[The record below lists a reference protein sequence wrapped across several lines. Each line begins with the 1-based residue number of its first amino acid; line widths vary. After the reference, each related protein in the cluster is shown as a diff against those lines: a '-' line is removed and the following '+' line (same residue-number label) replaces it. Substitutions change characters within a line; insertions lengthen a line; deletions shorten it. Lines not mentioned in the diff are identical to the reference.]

1 MAAESI
7 SPLES
12 PAAWTARLLRRTL
25 FAIRASLGRTDGR
38 LTLGVTAVLY
48 FVLYSVGLQ
57 HLGWRAS
64 GVGGTDGAGGTGGVT
79 GSEPFVDLFVVSDP
93 LATATRQVAPF
104 QYETVALLTLG
115 PIEYLFA
122 PVNAIIGVALTTL
135 VGITLAVS
143 VVAWRGPSSCR
154 IGAGAGA
161 AAGIPGLLSG
171 VVCCGPTI
179 LLIIGV
185 QASAGL
191 LAAMQWFLPL
201 AVVTLI
207 ATLLWVGSRVD
218 LAVVR

>member
-1 MAAESI
+1 MAAERV

-12 PAAWTARLLRRTL
+12 PAAWTAGLLRRTL

-38 LTLGVTAVLY
+38 VTLGVTVVLY
-48 FVLYSVGLQ
+48 FVLYNVGLR
-57 HLGWRAS
+57 HLGRRTG
-64 GVGGTDGAGGTGGVT
+64 GVGGTGGTRET
-79 GSEPFVDLFVVSDP
+79 VDLFVVSDP

-104 QYETVALLTLG
+104 QYEPVALLTLG

-122 PVNAIIGVALTTL
+122 PVNAIIGLALATL

-143 VVAWRGPSSCR
+143 VVAWRGPSACR

-161 AAGIPGLLSG
+161 AAGLPGLLSG
-171 VVCCGPTI
+171 FVCCGPTI

-191 LAAMQWFLPL
+191 LAAMQWFLPI

-218 LAVVR
+218 PAAVR